1 MKKQRIIG
9 TIITCLVVVIIIAVL
24 FYPQAPAQ
32 SLAIDTYATEE
43 SVSTLSNYMNDFCFD
58 LYHQLSVDNTE
69 NLFISPYSIFVALA
83 MTYEGSRSD
92 TAEEMETVLHFP
104 QNNETMLCS
113 FGKIYN
119 LLNQHKEYTLNTA
132 NALWTQEGYP
142 FLSQY
147 INFIENYYMG
157 KATDVDFS
165 NADKVAQQ
173 INQWVE
179 EYTNG
184 KIKDLLTNS
193 DIHPLTKM
201 ILTNAIYFN
210 GDWLYKFN
218 RDHTTELDFEISPG
232 NTVKVPMM
240 SLAEAE
246 LNYAETDDIQILELP
261 YKGEELSM
269 LIILPKKSDLA
280 AVEQMIDRETL
291 SSWQELFS
299 QTTVDVSLPKFTME
313 TEYRLKEYLMDL
325 GMQISFTMDADFSG
339 MTGNQELFIE
349 KVLHKAYIE
358 VNEEGTEAA
367 GATSVHMVLK
377 GSPERVVFNADH
389 PFLFLIQ
396 QKETGSILFIGKM
409 CNPSV

>member
-1 MKKQRIIG
+1 MKKQTIIG
-9 TIITCLVVVIIIAVL
+9 TIITCLVVVIIITVL

-83 MTYEGSRSD
+83 MTYEGARSD
-92 TAEEMETVLHFP
+92 TAEEMETVLHFS

-132 NALWTQEGYP
+132 NALWKQNGYP

-147 INFIENYYMG
+147 VNFIENYYMG

-179 EYTNG
+179 EHTNG
-184 KIKDLLTNS
+184 KIKDLLTSS

-218 RDHTTELDFEISPG
+218 RDHTTELDFETSHG

-261 YKGEELSM
+261 YKDEELSM
-269 LIILPKKSDLA
+269 LIVLPKENDLA

-291 SSWQELFS
+291 VSWQESFS

-313 TEYRLKEYLMDL
+313 TEYRLKEYLIDL
-325 GMQISFTMDADFSG
+325 GMQIPFTMDADFSG
-339 MTGNQELFIE
+339 MNGNQDLFIE

-367 GATSVHMVLK
+367 GTTSVHMVLK
-377 GSPERVVFNADH
+377 GGPEGVVFNADH
-389 PFLFLIQ
+389 PFILLIL
-396 QKETGSILFIGKM
+396 QKETGLILFIGKM
-409 CNPSV
+409 CNPSA